1 VVGPRADEE
10 RIPGID
16 LALRDGQIWM
26 FGEQEMQVLDTPG
39 HTRGDILF
47 FPWNLRQPSGML
59 METVSMSWD
68 IIHFMDFVVIYWVW
82 HGRLMI
88 AFGVYWLYLGWY
100 QTIMQLTVWTATTHT
115 ECWKKIAWAHTTA
128 SLCRPLCAFRLR
140 CLLVQGQAKM
150 KWSLPSQAHCSLND
164 NTFDLF

>member
-59 METVSMSWD
+59 METV
-68 IIHFMDFVVIYWVW
+68 Y
-82 HGRLMI
+82 GPE
-88 AFGVYWLYLGWY
+88 
-100 QTIMQLTVWTATTHT
+100 T
-115 ECWKKIAWAHTTA
+115 
-128 SLCRPLCAFRLR
+128 
-140 CLLVQGQAKM
+140 
-150 KWSLPSQAHCSLND
+150 
-164 NTFDLF
+164 